1 MAEIVYMYQKPRRE
15 FGRHP
20 EFQDSK
26 PEVLVDCH
34 PNPDNQVN
42 YLRQDPYETEIQV
55 VPELSE
61 SQTNTERIMLKP
73 QGMVHLEG
81 GWPSGV
87 DPTEIENKIK
97 YTKKAEREE
106 GYINACK
113 SLIEPSERVV
123 KQNNAI
129 DIYDEYFAA
138 TTVDHSSEPPSAKAV
153 TVFTD
158 PSPIKR
164 TAAHITWMSDGKK
177 LAIAYCIMKFQGN
190 AEGMSLK
197 SHIWDVNNPNAPE
210 MDLVPTSPLCCLEYN
225 PKDAHLIAGGS
236 YNGVVQFWDTRHP
249 QTPVGRSSIEDSH
262 KDPVYDLRWL
272 MSKSGEVL
280 TVSTDGRVL
289 IWDVKKMDKPMEN
302 ETVILQ
308 PKSNDGGPKGIL
320 GGVSLDYDPLVGGP
334 SKYMVGTEQGTT
346 LSCNRRGKSPQ
357 DKISQVFN
365 GHHGPVYSV
374 MRNTFFAKFFLT
386 VGDWTARIWS
396 DEIKTPMYMTFYHK
410 AYLTSGTW
418 HPVRPGV
425 FCTSRMDGT
434 MDVWDLLYKQNAPV
448 LSCQVS
454 DYSLH
459 TLKLQQDGRIVAV
472 GGVDGSTNLLELS
485 PGLCEL
491 ARDEKNIIGQM
502 FEREATRDKNLI
514 QRAREA
520 KQRRRKSSA
529 HLRAERDIGNIDE
542 TALKELSE
550 NFIKD
555 VRKDEEISGAK
566 LSEKKAARSKVLAEI
581 DDSSDLLEGL
591 GHSGDDGAPSSPTA
605 V

>member
-1 MAEIVYMYQKPRRE
+1 MAEIVYMYQKTRRE

-20 EFQDSK
+20 EFQDS
-26 PEVLVDCH
+26 EIELLIDTH
-34 PNPDNQVN
+34 PNPSLQSQFV
-42 YLRQDPYETEIQV
+42 RQDPYETEIQCV
-55 VPELSE
+55 SELSE

-81 GWPSGV
+81 GWPAGV

-113 SLIEPSERVV
+113 ALVDPTERYI

-129 DIYDEYFAA
+129 DIYEEYFHD
-138 TTVDHSSEPPSAKAV
+138 TNIDHSTEPPSAKTI

-164 TAAHITWMSDGKK
+164 TAAHLSWLSDGKK
-177 LAIAYCIMKFQGN
+177 LAVAYCVMKFQGN
-190 AEGMSLK
+190 TEGMSLK
-197 SHIWDVNNPNAPE
+197 SHIWDITNPNVPE
-210 MDLVPTSPLCCLEYN
+210 MDLVPNSPLCCLEYN

-236 YNGVVQFWDTRHP
+236 YNGVVQYWDTRHP
-249 QTPVGRSSIEDSH
+249 TTPVMRSNIEDSH

-289 IWDVKKMDKPMEN
+289 IWDIKKMDKPLEN
-302 ETVILQ
+302 EIVVLQ
-308 PKSNDGGPKGIL
+308 PKNNEGGPKGIL

-346 LSCNRRGKSPQ
+346 LSCNRRGKSPT
-357 DKISQVFN
+357 DKISASFN

-374 MRNTFFAKFFLT
+374 MRNTFFSKYFLT
-386 VGDWTARIWS
+386 VGDWTARIWM
-396 DEIKTPMYMTFYHK
+396 DEIRTPMFMTYYHK
-410 AYLTSGTW
+410 AYLTCGTW

-425 FCTSRMDGT
+425 FLTTRMDGT
-434 MDVWDLLYKQNAPV
+434 MDVWDLLFKQNDPV
-448 LSCQVS
+448 LSVQVS

-459 TLKLQQDGRIVAV
+459 TLKVQQDGRFVAV
-472 GGVDGSTNLLELS
+472 GSVDGSTNLLELS
-485 PGLCEL
+485 PGLAEI

-502 FEREATRDKNLI
+502 FDRESARDKNLI
-514 QRAREA
+514 QRMREA
-520 KQRRRKSSA
+520 KQRKRKSSA
-529 HLRAERDIGNIDE
+529 NIRAERDIGNIDE
-542 TALKELSE
+542 ASLKELADQYLKEVKTTEEADTQRRIEEQARRRRLQETLEADDSALLQ
-550 NFIKD
+550 F
-555 VRKDEEISGAK
+555 KDET
-566 LSEKKAARSKVLAEI
+566 AEQ
-581 DDSSDLLEGL
+581 
-591 GHSGDDGAPSSPTA
+591 
-605 V
+605 